1 MVQFCYPDC
10 ELQLRR
16 RNRKPD
22 CPVGQL
28 EPPAREQGAGTD
40 EHGIGLDRSELRIDL
55 ADGAGVHDLDLHSPI
70 ARAAVPA
77 SFSVI
82 SAALSAGLTSTATPE
97 TGTATAFERATGP
110 REVCFAEVKC
120 HLPPFYDDSFARR
133 AGEFS
138 EIESD
143 ANR

>member
-70 ARAAVPA
+70 ARAAA
-77 SFSVI
+77 SPKS
-82 SAALSAGLTSTATPE
+82 SATCRRSMMMALRAGLGKSSP
-97 TGTATAFERATGP
+97 GRP
-110 REVCFAEVKC
+110 R
-120 HLPPFYDDSFARR
+120 
-133 AGEFS
+133 
-138 EIESD
+138 I
-143 ANR
+143 